1 MLLKYDRY
9 FKKPGWQQETW
20 SNFVLFMKKAF
31 LQLHLA
37 ILLAGF
43 TGILGK
49 LIHLNEGYLVWY
61 RMLMSTLILL
71 AIFIF
76 THTFK
81 MPEKNEV
88 VKLLGIGVIVSLHW
102 VSFYGSIKYSNVSVS
117 VTCLSAIGFFT
128 SFIEP
133 VINQRRID
141 WVEVGL
147 GILAI
152 CGIYLIFNFY
162 PEYKT
167 GIIFGM
173 ISALLASIFPILN
186 KRMLKK
192 HTPRVLNFYEMGGGA
207 IALCAILPVYLH
219 FFPASYA
226 IPTASDWFWLFIL
239 AAFCTV
245 WAFDLNLKA
254 LQQISAFTVN
264 LSYNFEPVYSIVMA
278 FIIFKENQFL
288 GAGFYAGFALILL
301 AVSLQMVR
309 VRKERKINER
319 RTRVIPQ

>member
-1 MLLKYDRY
+1 MR
-9 FKKPGWQQETW
+9 KP
-20 SNFVLFMKKAF
+20 F
-31 LQLHLA
+31 LQLHTA

-49 LIHLNEGYLVWY
+49 LIHLNEGYLVLY
-61 RMLMSTLILL
+61 RMIMSALIILGIFAFTKSFSVPGRRELL
-71 AIFIF
+71 
-76 THTFK
+76 
-81 MPEKNEV
+81 
-88 VKLLGIGVIVSLHW
+88 KLLGIGAVVSLHW
-102 VSFYGSIKYSNVSVS
+102 VFFYGSIKYSNVSVS

-133 VINQRRID
+133 VINRRKVD

-167 GIIFGM
+167 GIIFGL

-186 KRMLKK
+186 KTMLRN
-192 HTPRVLNFYEMGGGA
+192 HRPRVLNFYEMAGGA
-207 IALCAILPVYLH
+207 VALCFILPVYLH
-219 FFPASYA
+219 FFPAAYA
-226 IPTASDWFWLFIL
+226 IPAPSDWFWLIIFS
-239 AAFCTV
+239 AFCTV
-245 WAFDLNLKA
+245 AAFDLNLKA
-254 LQQISAFTVN
+254 LQEISAFTVN
-264 LSYNFEPVYSIVMA
+264 LSYNFEPVYSIIMA

-288 GAGFYAGFALILL
+288 GPGFYAGFSLILL
-301 AVSLQMVR
+301 AVSLQMIR
-309 VRKERKINER
+309 VRNERKVHER